1 MKLTADRFL
10 RLLENRGIEYAI
22 QSGHLM
28 LMGTETNLIT
38 RLNNLLDTNAEFE
51 AGITQY
57 INRSHCMTLKEF
69 QLALEGAGIR
79 AELSDLHTLKLH
91 GGKDKTRNRLMD
103 ILERNSLLK
112 AAVSLSLAVKNSE
125 LLDAI
130 QERACI
136 RWESGYSDSLLMAVL
151 SGIALTGETIQR
163 DNDGEIVLRP
173 KTDWNAE
180 LSSL

>member
-1 MKLTADRFL
+1 MQLTADKFL
-10 RLLENRGIEYAI
+10 KLLENRNIAYTV
-22 QSGHLM
+22 QRGHLM
-28 LMGTETNLIT
+28 LMGNDNLLIK

-69 QLALEGAGIR
+69 QLALEGTGIR

-91 GGKDKTRNRLMD
+91 GGKDKTRERLIN
-103 ILERNSLLK
+103 ILEQNSLLK
-112 AAVSLSLAVKNSE
+112 AAVILSLAVKNE
-125 LLDAI
+125 GLLDTR

-136 RWESGYSDSLLMAVL
+136 RLENGYSDSLLMAVL